1 MKLQIYISDLFSKH
15 YLPFMLYRN
24 CICNILKN
32 NNILENID
40 FIYDINHIDNNEN
53 NIILMNFYCI
63 LYTVNYDVYEILKN
77 NKSKVILINTEFYQ
91 YFNIQKYINNIYND
105 KLDYYIFEYNI
116 INYRYFNEKYPNL
129 KLYFIPQIYNNYLE
143 TYYLNQIE
151 NIEQINKNENNIKD
165 IDIFFYGKMN
175 DRRSNILDI
184 LKQKYN
190 IVIISYR
197 SDEIVNKE
205 ICNVIKRSKIV
216 LNILHDD
223 YNSIFD
229 YYRNSFLV
237 SNKVLL
243 ISEKPQNIDTNLEIY
258 LRDIDSNLII
268 PEYNKMIETVEYYL
282 NNYNEE
288 FINNLIDKQYKWF
301 KKYNLKDL
309 IINAF
314 DEIKST

>member
-1 MKLQIYISDLFSKH
+1 MNERRL
-15 YLPFMLYRN
+15 
-24 CICNILKN
+24 NILN
-32 NNILENID
+32 
-40 FIYDINHIDNNEN
+40 
-53 NIILMNFYCI
+53 
-63 LYTVNYDVYEILKN
+63 
-77 NKSKVILINTEFYQ
+77 
-91 YFNIQKYINNIYND
+91 
-105 KLDYYIFEYNI
+105 
-116 INYRYFNEKYPNL
+116 
-129 KLYFIPQIYNNYLE
+129 
-143 TYYLNQIE
+143 
-151 NIEQINKNENNIKD
+151 
-165 IDIFFYGKMN
+165 
-175 DRRSNILDI
+175 I

-190 IVIISYR
+190 VVILS
-197 SDEIVNKE
+197 SFSGENENKE
-205 ICNVIKRSKIV
+205 ICNIIKRSKIV

>member
-1 MKLQIYISDLFSKH
+1 
-15 YLPFMLYRN
+15 MLYRN
-24 CICNILKN
+24 CICDILKK
-32 NNILENID
+32 NNIVENID
-40 FIYDINHIDNNEN
+40 YISDINEIDNNEN
-53 NIILMNFYCI
+53 NIILMNFYC
-63 LYTVNYDVYEILKN
+63 LTYTKDYNVYEILKN
-77 NKSKVILINTEFYQ
+77 NKSKVILINTEFYEHHHIL
-91 YFNIQKYINNIYND
+91 NVINNICND
-105 KLDYYIFEYNI
+105 KLDYNIFEYNI
-116 INYRYFNEKYPNL
+116 INYRYFNENYRTL

-143 TYYLNQIE
+143 KYYL
-151 NIEQINKNENNIKD
+151 EQIDQNEHNYINKD
-165 IDIFFYGKMN
+165 IDILFYGRLN
-175 DRRSNILDI
+175 ERRLNILNI

-190 IVIISYR
+190 VVILS
-197 SDEIVNKE
+197 SFSGESENKE

-258 LRDIDSNLII
+258 LRDINNNLII